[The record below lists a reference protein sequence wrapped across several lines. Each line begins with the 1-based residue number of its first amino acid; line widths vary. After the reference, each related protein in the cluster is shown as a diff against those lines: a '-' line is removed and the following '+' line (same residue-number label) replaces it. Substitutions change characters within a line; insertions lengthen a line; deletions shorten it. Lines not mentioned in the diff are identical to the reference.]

1 MIVENIKTDVSEE
14 FLSIKESLQI
24 YLMPGFGV
32 SQTKQFLQ
40 THVPKEV
47 VYKSEILLD
56 TLLNYLMKDARDK
69 IETADTELK
78 NAFLDMDLRKRIHE
92 WTRQLQNKL
101 ALEPDIVKYST
112 DPRLKSGLIASGVT
126 FLAGAGISTAIASG
140 IVGSIL
146 SGIAT
151 IILTAVAFKIAYNK
165 ASPNARVALKADI
178 DQYLA
183 SSQEQVF
190 AWLETV
196 ANAFDNDF
204 HVFCTAN
211 GFILGGDK

>member
-1 MIVENIKTDVSEE
+1 MIIENIKTDVSEE

-24 YLMPGFGV
+24 YFKPGFDV

-47 VYKSEILLD
+47 TYKSEILLD

-69 IETADTELK
+69 IETADIGLQ
-78 NAFLDMDLRKRIHE
+78 NAFFDMDFRKRIHE
-92 WTRQLQNKL
+92 WTKQLQNNL
-101 ALEPDIVKYST
+101 ALEPNIVKYSA
-112 DPRLKSGLIASGVT
+112 DPRLKQGLIASGIT
-126 FLAGAGISTAIASG
+126 FLAGAGISTAVASG
-140 IVGSIL
+140 LVGSIL

-151 IILTAVAFKIAYNK
+151 IILTAMVFKIAYNK
-165 ASPNARVALKADI
+165 ASPKAREALKADI

-183 SSQEQVF
+183 SSKEQVF
-190 AWLETV
+190 VWLKTV

-204 HVFCTAN
+204 HAFCTAN
-211 GFILGGDK
+211 DFILGRDK

>member
-1 MIVENIKTDVSEE
+1 MTINNINTDVSEE
-14 FLSIKESLQI
+14 FRSIKESLQI
-24 YLMPGFGV
+24 YFKSGFDV

-40 THVPKEV
+40 AHVPKEII
-47 VYKSEILLD
+47 YKTEILLD
-56 TLLNYLMKDARDK
+56 TLLNYLMKDALDK
-69 IETADTELK
+69 IKAADTELQ
-78 NAFLDMDLRKRIHE
+78 NVFFDMDFRKRIHE
-92 WTRQLQNKL
+92 WTKQLQNDF

-126 FLAGAGISTAIASG
+126 FLAGTGITAALIPSVVGAIISG
-140 IVGSIL
+140 IV
-146 SGIAT
+146 T
-151 IILTAVAFKIAYNK
+151 IMLTAVAFKTAHDK
-165 ASPNARVALKADI
+165 ASPEAREALKADI

-204 HVFCTAN
+204 HAFCVTN
-211 GFILGGDK
+211 GFILGRDK